1 MPKPAPSPTSIVIPI
16 PADCRTMAVLY
27 VSGAISAPTPA
38 GVEGNVRAARAWT
51 TYLAELGY
59 APICPHTNIQDIGR
73 LGYEDI
79 MAVDFMLL
87 GRCDGI
93 FMMPG
98 WEKSPGAV
106 RERTFALGWG
116 IRVYESVDELLA
128 SGLKRQLLPFQPRG

>member
-1 MPKPAPSPTSIVIPI
+1 MTQSSPVTQPANLVSSES
-16 PADCRTMAVLY
+16 RTLGVVY
-27 VSGAISAPTPA
+27 ISGAISAPTPA

-51 TYLAELGY
+51 TYLAELGF
-59 APICPHTNIQDIGR
+59 APICPHTNVQDIGR

-87 GRCDGI
+87 SRCDGI

-106 RERTFALGWG
+106 RERRLAQRLELG
-116 IRVYESVDELLA
+116 VFESVDDLLA
-128 SGLKRQLLPFQPRG
+128 SRLPRQRLPFQSLG